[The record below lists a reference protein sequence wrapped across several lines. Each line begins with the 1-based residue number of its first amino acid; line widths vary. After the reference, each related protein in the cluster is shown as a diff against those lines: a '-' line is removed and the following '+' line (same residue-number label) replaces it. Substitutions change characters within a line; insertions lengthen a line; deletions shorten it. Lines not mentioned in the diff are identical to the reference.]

1 MTNVGVRLTNNMD
14 EMQKQVDEFISQ
26 FKTGYFSPLGQMA
39 RLTEEMGELAREISH
54 HYGEKPKKGTEIPRS
69 VEEEAGDV
77 LFVLLALANS
87 LDIDMSEAFAVAIN
101 KYKVRDVNRFERKE
115 KIE

>member
-1 MTNVGVRLTNNMD
+1 MTKDIN
-14 EMQKQVDEFISQ
+14 EMQKQVDDFISQ

-54 HYGEKPKKGTEIPRS
+54 HYGDKPKKNTEKPRS

-87 LDIDMSEAFAVAIN
+87 LEIDMSEAFTGAIE
-101 KYKVRDVNRFERKE
+101 KYKIRDANRFERKE
-115 KIE
+115 NAE

>member
-1 MTNVGVRLTNNMD
+1 MTMD
-14 EMQKQVDEFISQ
+14 INEMQQQVDDFISQ

-54 HYGEKPKKGTEIPRS
+54 HYGDKPKKSTEKPRS

-87 LDIDMSEAFAVAIN
+87 LGIDMSEAFTGAIE
-101 KYKVRDVNRFERKE
+101 KYKIRDANRFERKE
-115 KIE
+115 NAE